1 MLFYFTLFLTFFYFK
16 VARVHKKEERLSSGV
31 VIQHII
37 VAVSALLLY
46 RYGFA
51 NFSLLAILLFS
62 FLFFIVAALMV
73 TAVQVGIFVKGK
85 PLFGVGLLF
94 KLMPFL
100 SGLIILFFLIEIK
113 F

>member
-1 MLFYFTLFLTFFYFK
+1 MLFYFTLFLIFLYFK
-16 VARVHKKEERLSSGV
+16 LARVHKKEERLNSLIIAQHL
-31 VIQHII
+31 VI
-37 VAVSALLLY
+37 AVSTLLLY

-51 NFSLLAILLFS
+51 HLSLWAILLFS

-73 TAVQVGIFVKGK
+73 TSVQVGIFVEGK

-100 SGLIILFFLIEIK
+100 AGFIVVFLLIILL
-113 F
+113 